1 MAQASDWLT
10 TREAAEVLCM
20 EPEALCR
27 NRGMRA
33 GIRVEEPREIR
44 WHRGDC
50 EEVSRIVRECRI
62 PRAAA
67 SRVLQAKREGRL

>member
-1 MAQASDWLT
+1 MTDWLT

-27 NRGMRA
+27 YRGMRA
-33 GIRVEEPREIR
+33 GIRVQAPSYRELR

-50 EEVSRIVRECRI
+50 EEVSRIVRECRV